1 MFESGLQRPLV
12 ATWRTVALR
21 RIFFF
26 FKLTTKCHGF
36 LHPSIHSTTHLPFLP
51 PVFSTILP
59 ANKHFQRS
67 SLIHLCLPE
76 LRKRQAYIRIQSLC
90 FLRHFP
96 IILFIIWYWICFY
109 HFPLLNVRSLQSQ
122 MWDPIHLCV
131 SSPSAACDVQDTS
144 KWVPRSAGDRE
155 IRTKVLAKLLRGW
168 STWDGGLTLL
178 KVRFR
183 IFIMGILTPSF

>member
-1 MFESGLQRPLV
+1 M
-12 ATWRTVALR
+12 A
-21 RIFFF
+21 FF
-26 FKLTTKCHGF
+26 T
-36 LHPSIHSTTHLPFLP
+36 HPSIQPLTYPSFHLSFQQSFQPTNFFKDLLLF
-51 PVFSTILP
+51 PV
-59 ANKHFQRS
+59 
-67 SLIHLCLPE
+67 HLCLPE

-90 FLRHFP
+90 FLRHFL
-96 IILFIIWYWICFY
+96 IILFIIWYWTCFY
-109 HFPLLNVRSLQSQ
+109 HLPLLNVRSLQSQ

-168 STWDGGLTLL
+168 STWGGGLTLL